1 MTTSNKIYLQLLEE
15 ARKEKLKINKDTL
28 LKTKKLY
35 KEVIKDLQKRIKSTN
50 NYNNKFVKAQIR
62 ILEQE
67 LREMDIILEREVT
80 MAITD
85 TSLLMSSVNADFYS
99 MLDKEYN
106 LHLSTD
112 MLSSMYSTNNRV
124 IQKIVGGGLY
134 KDKRSLSER
143 VWKYSEKNIS
153 DIQDILVKGIIERK
167 SLEQLCRELSI
178 TIGSL
183 TIVENTGTESANYEI
198 TFVPEKVRVINVVP
212 PAAEENDGGSSSAK
226 RNTAAAISAVNNP
239 DLTSSIYMMA
249 SGTFSTEYQNPA
261 MIGMILSAAAA
272 PRHVEQSGFSGS
284 ISARYANE
292 EHSAAHIDIRD
303 EIRADRENRA
313 VLESARA
320 DGDVLFDGALC
331 HQEDDLRKRLN
342 DIPVQIDSFA
352 LFDSFSVDM
361 ADSDTGLYWSEEIA
375 GSLPDDRIAE
385 NVSGMEDDGMAG
397 VENIRFTM
405 LLNHALPCRDEL
417 DEALDALCVVS

>member
-1 MTTSNKIYLQLLEE
+1 MKMTTSTKNNKIYLQLLEE

-167 SLEQLCRELSI
+167 PLEQLCRELSVYCGGGNTKIPAI
-178 TIGSL
+178 TRSYGRMNSNALRLVRTSL
-183 TIVENTGTESANYEI
+183 NHVFIETMKDECEYNPFVEGYKWELSAEHDARMPQGDICDEHASHEEGLGEGVFRKGNLPSE
-198 TFVPEKVRVINVVP
+198 VHCNCMCVISAHFTKDLDGI
-212 PAAEENDGGSSSAK
+212 AAE
-226 RNTAAAISAVNNP
+226 
-239 DLTSSIYMMA
+239 
-249 SGTFSTEYQNPA
+249 
-261 MIGMILSAAAA
+261 
-272 PRHVEQSGFSGS
+272 
-284 ISARYANE
+284 
-292 EHSAAHIDIRD
+292 
-303 EIRADRENRA
+303 
-313 VLESARA
+313 
-320 DGDVLFDGALC
+320 
-331 HQEDDLRKRLN
+331 LRKWVDGEPN
-342 DIPVQIDSFA
+342 KGID
-352 LFDSFSVDM
+352 L
-361 ADSDTGLYWSEEIA
+361 W
-375 GSLPDDRIAE
+375 
-385 NVSGMEDDGMAG
+385 
-397 VENIRFTM
+397 VEKMYNK
-405 LLNHALPCRDEL
+405 
-417 DEALDALCVVS
+417 

>member
-1 MTTSNKIYLQLLEE
+1 MKMTTSTKNNKIYLQLLEE

-167 SLEQLCRELSI
+167 SLEQLCRELSVYCGGGNTKIPAI
-178 TIGSL
+178 TRSYGRMNSNALRLVRTSL
-183 TIVENTGTESANYEI
+183 NHVFIETMKDECEYNPFVEGYKWELSPEHDARMGGRKDECDDYANHNEGMGVGVFRKDTLPGNPHCNCMCIVVPYIVEDFESIGARLKKW
-198 TFVPEKVRVINVVP
+198 V
-212 PAAEENDGGSSSAK
+212 DGGK
-226 RNTAAAISAVNNP
+226 DIEI
-239 DLTSSIYMMA
+239 DKW
-249 SGTFSTEYQNPA
+249 
-261 MIGMILSAAAA
+261 
-272 PRHVEQSGFSGS
+272 VEKT
-284 ISARYANE
+284 YK
-292 EHSAAHIDIRD
+292 
-303 EIRADRENRA
+303 NR
-313 VLESARA
+313 
-320 DGDVLFDGALC
+320 
-331 HQEDDLRKRLN
+331 
-342 DIPVQIDSFA
+342 
-352 LFDSFSVDM
+352 
-361 ADSDTGLYWSEEIA
+361 
-375 GSLPDDRIAE
+375 
-385 NVSGMEDDGMAG
+385 
-397 VENIRFTM
+397 
-405 LLNHALPCRDEL
+405 
-417 DEALDALCVVS
+417 

>member
-1 MTTSNKIYLQLLEE
+1 MTTSTKSNKIYLQLLEE

-112 MLSSMYSTNNRV
+112 MLSSMYSTNKRV

-167 SLEQLCRELSI
+167 SLEQLCRELSVYCGGGNTKIPAI
-178 TIGSL
+178 TRSYGRMNSNALRLVRTSLNHVFIETMKDECEYNPFVEGYKWELSAEHDARMGGRKDECDDYAEHNEGMGVGVFRKDTLPFCPHCNCLCIQTPYIVEDFEAIGSRL
-183 TIVENTGTESANYEI
+183 GKWARGGADKDIDLWVEKMYN
-198 TFVPEKVRVINVVP
+198 K
-212 PAAEENDGGSSSAK
+212 
-226 RNTAAAISAVNNP
+226 
-239 DLTSSIYMMA
+239 
-249 SGTFSTEYQNPA
+249 
-261 MIGMILSAAAA
+261 
-272 PRHVEQSGFSGS
+272 
-284 ISARYANE
+284 
-292 EHSAAHIDIRD
+292 
-303 EIRADRENRA
+303 
-313 VLESARA
+313 
-320 DGDVLFDGALC
+320 
-331 HQEDDLRKRLN
+331 
-342 DIPVQIDSFA
+342 
-352 LFDSFSVDM
+352 
-361 ADSDTGLYWSEEIA
+361 
-375 GSLPDDRIAE
+375 
-385 NVSGMEDDGMAG
+385 
-397 VENIRFTM
+397 
-405 LLNHALPCRDEL
+405 
-417 DEALDALCVVS
+417 

>member
-1 MTTSNKIYLQLLEE
+1 MTTSTKNNKIYLQLLEE

-134 KDKRSLSER
+134 KDKRSQQLLGF
-143 VWKYSEKNIS
+143 
-153 DIQDILVKGIIERK
+153 LVDAG
-167 SLEQLCRELSI
+167 
-178 TIGSL
+178 
-183 TIVENTGTESANYEI
+183 V
-198 TFVPEKVRVINVVP
+198 
-212 PAAEENDGGSSSAK
+212 
-226 RNTAAAISAVNNP
+226 
-239 DLTSSIYMMA
+239 
-249 SGTFSTEYQNPA
+249 
-261 MIGMILSAAAA
+261 
-272 PRHVEQSGFSGS
+272 
-284 ISARYANE
+284 
-292 EHSAAHIDIRD
+292 
-303 EIRADRENRA
+303 
-313 VLESARA
+313 
-320 DGDVLFDGALC
+320 
-331 HQEDDLRKRLN
+331 
-342 DIPVQIDSFA
+342 
-352 LFDSFSVDM
+352 
-361 ADSDTGLYWSEEIA
+361 IA
-375 GSLPDDRIAE
+375 GYFCMMFI
-385 NVSGMEDDGMAG
+385 V
-397 VENIRFTM
+397 IF
-405 LLNHALPCRDEL
+405 
-417 DEALDALCVVS
+417 

>member
-1 MTTSNKIYLQLLEE
+1 MTTSTKNNKIYLQLLEE

-167 SLEQLCRELSI
+167 SLEQLCRELSVYCGGGNTKIPAI
-178 TIGSL
+178 TRSYGRMNSNALRLVRTSL
-183 TIVENTGTESANYEI
+183 NHVFIETMKDECEYNPFVEGYKWELSPEHDARMGGRKDECDDYANHNEGMGVGMFRKDTLPGVPHCNCLCIIVPHIVEDFESIGARLKKW
-198 TFVPEKVRVINVVP
+198 V
-212 PAAEENDGGSSSAK
+212 DGGK
-226 RNTAAAISAVNNP
+226 DIEI
-239 DLTSSIYMMA
+239 DKW
-249 SGTFSTEYQNPA
+249 
-261 MIGMILSAAAA
+261 
-272 PRHVEQSGFSGS
+272 VEKT
-284 ISARYANE
+284 YK
-292 EHSAAHIDIRD
+292 
-303 EIRADRENRA
+303 NR
-313 VLESARA
+313 
-320 DGDVLFDGALC
+320 
-331 HQEDDLRKRLN
+331 
-342 DIPVQIDSFA
+342 
-352 LFDSFSVDM
+352 
-361 ADSDTGLYWSEEIA
+361 
-375 GSLPDDRIAE
+375 
-385 NVSGMEDDGMAG
+385 
-397 VENIRFTM
+397 
-405 LLNHALPCRDEL
+405 
-417 DEALDALCVVS
+417 